1 MSREEEL
8 AKVSIEARLD
18 LATNNQSGATNAYSI
33 ALKNA
38 LGEDKDQDKF
48 DVKVLFMIAINA
60 DVF

>member
-8 AKVSIEARLD
+8 AEVSIEARLD

-38 LGEDKDQDKF
+38 LGEDKD
-48 DVKVLFMIAINA
+48 
-60 DVF
+60 